1 MNEQAPGGA
10 TIDTATVRAVL
21 FDMDG
26 VLTDTASVHQTAWAR
41 LFDAALPAL
50 APDAEHPPFST
61 DDYRRLV
68 DGRARID
75 GVEAVLADRGIAL
88 PRGDITDAPGNDNA
102 WALANR
108 KNEHFHQAIETDGV
122 TTFASSIAVVDILRE
137 TGVPVAVVTASRNRG
152 DILAAAGLTDRFDAA
167 VDGVDIE
174 DMGLPGKPDP
184 ATFVEAARR
193 LGVDPA
199 DAVVIEDAV
208 SGVVAGA
215 AGGFGLV
222 IGVAR
227 HEAPDDLL
235 AAGAH
240 VVVSDLA
247 EVSVV
252 APPG

>member
-1 MNEQAPGGA
+1 MSGVV
-10 TIDTATVRAVL
+10 IDTGRVAAVL

-26 VLTDTASVHQTAWAR
+26 VLTDTASVHMTAWAR
-41 LFDAALPAL
+41 LFDEALPVL
-50 APDAEHPPFST
+50 APDVEHGPFSA

-75 GVEAVLADRGIAL
+75 GVQAVLADRDIHL
-88 PRGDITDAPGNDNA
+88 PRGTVDDAPGTDTA

-108 KNEHFHQAIETDGV
+108 KNDYFHQAIASGGV
-122 TTFASSIAVVDILRE
+122 DNFPTSVVVLDQVRAAGLR
-137 TGVPVAVVTASRNRG
+137 TAVVTASRNRV
-152 DILAAAGLTDRFDAA
+152 DILVAAGLADRFDAA
-167 VDGVDIE
+167 VDGTDIE
-174 DMGLPGKPDP
+174 DLGLPGKPDP

-193 LGVDPA
+193 LGVAPA
-199 DAVVIEDAV
+199 DSVVIEDAV
-208 SGVVAGA
+208 SGAAAGA

-227 HEAPDDLL
+227 HDTPDDLL

-247 EVSVV
+247 EIKVR
-252 APPG
+252 

>member
-1 MNEQAPGGA
+1 VTTPAV
-10 TIDTATVRAVL
+10 IDTAAVAAVL

-26 VLTDTASVHQTAWAR
+26 VLTDTASVHFAAWSK
-41 LFDAALPAL
+41 LFDTALPEL
-50 APDAEHPPFST
+50 APEVEHEPFSA

-75 GVEAVLADRGIAL
+75 GVEAVLADRGVSL
-88 PRGDITDAPGNDNA
+88 PRGSIDDPPGLESA

-108 KNEHFHQAIETDGV
+108 KNEHFHEAIATGGV
-122 TTFASSIAVVDILRE
+122 TTFATSITVLDAVRDA
-137 TGVPVAVVTASRNRG
+137 GVPTAVVTASRNRV
-152 DILAAAGLTDRFDAA
+152 DILAAAGLSDAFDAA

-174 DMGLPGKPDP
+174 DQGLAGKPAPD
-184 ATFVEAARR
+184 TFLEAARR
-193 LGVDPA
+193 LAVEPA
-199 DAVVIEDAV
+199 HAVVVEDAV
-208 SGVVAGA
+208 SGVAAGR

-227 HEAPDDLL
+227 HDDPAELL

-247 EVSVV
+247 EVTVL
-252 APPG
+252 

>member
-1 MNEQAPGGA
+1 MAEVV
-10 TIDTATVRAVL
+10 IDTTRVEAVL

-26 VLTDTASVHQTAWAR
+26 VLTDTASVHMTAWAR
-41 LFDAALPAL
+41 LFDEALPAM
-50 APDAEHPPFST
+50 APDVEQEPFSA

-75 GVEAVLADRGIAL
+75 GVEAVLADRGVER
-88 PRGDITDAPGNDNA
+88 PRGSVDDAPGTDTA

-108 KNEHFHQAIETDGV
+108 KNDYFHQAIASGGV
-122 TTFASSIAVVDILRE
+122 DNFPTSVVVLDKVRAAGLR
-137 TGVPVAVVTASRNRG
+137 TAVVTASRNRI
-152 DILAAAGLTDRFDAA
+152 DILVAAGLADRFDAA
-167 VDGVDIE
+167 VDGTDIE
-174 DMGLPGKPDP
+174 DLGLPGKPDP

-199 DAVVIEDAV
+199 VSVVIEDAV
-208 SGVVAGA
+208 SGAAAGR

-227 HEAPDDLL
+227 HDTPDDLL

-240 VVVSDLA
+240 AVVSDLA
-247 EVSVV
+247 EIKVR
-252 APPG
+252 

>member
-1 MNEQAPGGA
+1 MTSP
-10 TIDTATVRAVL
+10 TIDTRRVAAVL

-26 VLTDTASVHQTAWAR
+26 VLTDTASVHQAAWAR
-41 LFDAALPAL
+41 LFDSALPAL
-50 APDAEHPPFST
+50 APDREHAPFST

-75 GVEAVLADRGIAL
+75 GVEAVLADRGVSL
-88 PRGDITDAPGNDNA
+88 PRGTLDDPPGTATA

-108 KNEHFHQAIETDGV
+108 KNEHFHEALATEGV
-122 TTFASSIAVVDILRE
+122 ATFPTTIAVLDAVRAA
-137 TGVPVAVVTASRNRG
+137 GVPTAVVSASRNRG
-152 DILAAAGLTDRFDAA
+152 EVLATAGLADRFDAA
-167 VDGVDIE
+167 VDGLDIE
-174 DMGLPGKPDP
+174 EHGLAGKPDP

-199 DAVVIEDAV
+199 DAVVVEDAV
-208 SGVVAGA
+208 SGVAAGR

-227 HEAPDDLL
+227 HDDPAELL

-247 EVSVV
+247 EVTVT
-252 APPG
+252 